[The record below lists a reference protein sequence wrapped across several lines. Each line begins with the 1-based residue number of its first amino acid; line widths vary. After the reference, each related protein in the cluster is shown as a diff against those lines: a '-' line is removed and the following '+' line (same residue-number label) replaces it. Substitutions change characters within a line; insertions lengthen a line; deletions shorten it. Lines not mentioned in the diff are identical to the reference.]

1 MERKNFKITVSLKE
15 GYEAGAR
22 RHRINAVEKAI
33 AAWMERRLEAKQPVL
48 SGFLHEGKLL
58 FPAKEKQS
66 ASVAIEPT
74 AIFEGELS
82 SPEDVKRSDKE
93 VKETLDG
100 LAQILKSKLKQQS
113 VFISYRNDHW
123 CV

>member
-1 MERKNFKITVSLKE
+1 M
-15 GYEAGAR
+15 
-22 RHRINAVEKAI
+22 EKAI
-33 AAWMERRLEAKQPVL
+33 VAWMKARLDAKETVV

-58 FPAKEKQS
+58 FPAKAGQS
-66 ASVAIEPT
+66 ATVTIEPT

-93 VKETLDG
+93 VRQTHSL
-100 LAQILKSKLKQQS
+100 LAESLKSKLRQRS
-113 VFISYRNDHW
+113 VFVSYRDDHW

>member
-15 GYEAGAR
+15 GYEAGAK
-22 RHRINAVEKAI
+22 RHRISVAEKAI
-33 AAWMERRLEAKQPVL
+33 AGWMNKRLEAEAPVV

-58 FPAKEKQS
+58 FPAKQKQP
-66 ASVAIEPT
+66 ATVTIEPT
-74 AIFEGELS
+74 AVFEGELS

-93 VKETLDG
+93 VRQTLSL
-100 LAQILKSKLKQQS
+100 LADTLKSKLRQQS
-113 VFISYRNDHW
+113 VFVSYRDDHW

>member
-33 AAWMERRLEAKQPVL
+33 AGWMKRRLEAKQPVL

-93 VKETLDG
+93 VKETLAG
-100 LAQILKSKLKQQS
+100 ANS
-113 VFISYRNDHW
+113 
-123 CV
+123 